1 VISKWHRMW
10 WTVKISFTDG
20 SRPDR
25 TQEEVPPRGRTSRSG
40 TTELRA
46 KKFFPELYELYEK
59 AKRQREG

>member
-1 VISKWHRMW
+1 VPLWRRS
-10 WTVKISFTDG
+10 
-20 SRPDR
+20 SRR
-25 TQEEVPPRGRTSRSG
+25 G